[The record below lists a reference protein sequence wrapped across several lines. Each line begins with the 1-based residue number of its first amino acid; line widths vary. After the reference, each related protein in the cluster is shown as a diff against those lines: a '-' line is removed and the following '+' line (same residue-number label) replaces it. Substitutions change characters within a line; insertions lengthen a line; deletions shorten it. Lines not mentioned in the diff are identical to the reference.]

1 MTIHLVLSILFAVH
15 LLSGTQKLFGRA
27 RKDTRMTKG
36 DEGMGRLGLSSL
48 EKNGIRWAPVKVH
61 KALDDIE
68 KMNRIATFITRPEKQ
83 QVKTASGN

>member
-1 MTIHLVLSILFAVH
+1 MLSILFAVH
-15 LLSGTQKLFGRA
+15 VLSGTQKLFGRA

-48 EKNGIRWAPVKVH
+48 EMNWIRWAPMKVH